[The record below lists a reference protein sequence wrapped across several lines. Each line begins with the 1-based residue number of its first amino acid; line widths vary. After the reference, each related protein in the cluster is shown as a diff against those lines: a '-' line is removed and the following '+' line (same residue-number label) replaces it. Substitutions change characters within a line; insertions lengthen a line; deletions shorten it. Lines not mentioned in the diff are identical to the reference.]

1 MTNDN
6 PFGIPNILFALH
18 SDPPFEDAKNIL
30 REANQWMTANPTS
43 QYLPVVLRAH
53 NRLGQRVTNA
63 FLQSIIDRQPPVPV
77 CGDEP
82 EEGWS
87 PE

>member
-1 MTNDN
+1 M
-6 PFGIPNILFALH
+6 IPDILFALH
-18 SDPPFEDAKNIL
+18 SDPTFEDAKSIL
-30 REANQWMTANPTS
+30 REANRWMNANPTS
-43 QYLPVVLRAH
+43 QYHPVVLHAR

-63 FLQSIIDRQPPVPV
+63 FLLSIIDKQPPVPV

-82 EEGWS
+82 SEGWC